1 LFDGFGAYRT
11 PTRGDFAGVLA
22 RGMVVPDANVLL
34 NLYRYTDRAREDLMG
49 VLRALG
55 ERLWVPRQV
64 VEEFWRNR
72 EGVIGDARGIGERA
86 AGEMEGHCAAAVRT
100 LRAWGNRVAL
110 GEEDLRG
117 LEEELAG
124 AFGRVRARIA
134 EVGAGERGGV
144 GHDTGVDPVV
154 RGLEEVLAGRVGE
167 GFGADEAE
175 GLAEVGRG
183 RVARRVP
190 PGYMDAQKEG
200 DGALGDFFVWE
211 QILRAAA
218 GSGSDVLFVTADA
231 KEDWWRKERG
241 ANRGPRPELA
251 EELRARGGGRLFM
264 LSPRRF
270 LEEAAAILRVSL
282 RDGSVADVERVER
295 MAEGPSYGGWNA
307 AALDAL
313 FQGLAAEGYGDRAD
327 VIRAA
332 AAAGDGRIGAADVHE
347 LCGDED
353 GRGLRGFT
361 RPVREVSGDLVDRGV
376 IPDSAVRVL
385 STEYEDGPGRAS
397 GFRVHPLLVPLLRE
411 RAGDDE

>member
-1 LFDGFGAYRT
+1 
-11 PTRGDFAGVLA
+11 
-22 RGMVVPDANVLL
+22 
-34 NLYRYTDRAREDLMG
+34 MG
-49 VLRALG
+49 
-55 ERLWVPRQV
+55 
-64 VEEFWRNR
+64 
-72 EGVIGDARGIGERA
+72 EGA

-100 LRAWGNRVAL
+100 LRVWGNRVAL

-117 LEEELAG
+117 LEEELAV
-124 AFGRVRARIA
+124 AFGRVRVRARIA

-183 RVARRVP
+183 RVERRVP
-190 PGYMDAQKEG
+190 PGYMDVRKEG

-211 QILRAAA
+211 QIVRAAA

-241 ANRGPRPELA
+241 VNRGPRPELA

-270 LEEAAAILRVSL
+270 LEEAAAILRVRL

-295 MAEGPSYGGWNA
+295 MAQGPSYGGWNA

-313 FQGLAAEGYGDRAD
+313 FQGLVAEGYGDRAD
-327 VIRAA
+327 VIRG
-332 AAAGDGRIGAADVHE
+332 AAAGDGRIGAADVCE
-347 LCGDED
+347 LCGYED

-361 RPVREVSGDLVDRGV
+361 RPVRQVSGGLVDRG
-376 IPDSAVRVL
+376 
-385 STEYEDGPGRAS
+385 
-397 GFRVHPLLVPLLRE
+397 
-411 RAGDDE
+411 